1 MCLGF
6 CVARL
11 LLCRAEVDGRIVVD
25 ILRQVITSSQLASF
39 SLIDCV
45 QTLLGQTLE
54 VGWCGAVLPC
64 AELSCVA
71 LRCAASDYCIRVSW

>member
-1 MCLGF
+1 
-6 CVARL
+6 
-11 LLCRAEVDGRIVVD
+11 VDGRIVVD

-54 VGWCGAVLPC
+54 VGLCC
-64 AELSCVA
+64 ACCT
-71 LRCAASDYCIRVSW
+71 RCAALHCQ